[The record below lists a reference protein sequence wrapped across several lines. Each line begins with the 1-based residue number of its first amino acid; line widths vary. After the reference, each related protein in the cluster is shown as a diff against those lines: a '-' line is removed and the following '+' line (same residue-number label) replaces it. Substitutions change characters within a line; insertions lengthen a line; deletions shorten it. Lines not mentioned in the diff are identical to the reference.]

1 MNQHPPKK
9 PRRQKE
15 KPGSKFSRIA
25 PAEEQ
30 RINRIVSLA
39 GLASRRKAD
48 DMIRA
53 GRIMLNGSIVRE
65 PGCRATWGKD
75 SIKIDGQEIPEPF
88 GRIYL
93 MLNKPFGYISSL
105 SDPAGR
111 PVVTELLKGLTQRV
125 YPVGR
130 LDFDSLGLL
139 LLTNDGDLSY
149 RLTHPRYHIPK
160 TYKITVDGRISDDAL
175 NSLRKGFQL
184 EDGFIGPSKVTLLN
198 QDSGKSVIRMTITS
212 GRSRMIRRML
222 ETVGHRVR
230 HLLRISFGS
239 LGLGDLKIGSYR
251 QLGAHEV
258 LAMKKMVGLE

>member
-1 MNQHPPKK
+1 M
-9 PRRQKE
+9 
-15 KPGSKFSRIA
+15 
-25 PAEEQ
+25 
-30 RINRIVSLA
+30 A

-48 DMIRA
+48 DMIKA
-53 GRIMLNGSIVRE
+53 GRIMLNGSVVRE

-75 SIKIDGQEIPEPF
+75 SIKIDGQEIPAPF
-88 GRIYL
+88 ERIYL
-93 MLNKPFGYISSL
+93 MLNKPFGYICSL

-111 PVVTELLKGLTQRV
+111 PVVTELLKGITQRV

-139 LLTNDGDLSY
+139 LLTNDGEWSY

-160 TYKITVDGRISDDAL
+160 TYKITIDGRISDETL
-175 NSLRKGFQL
+175 NILRKGVQL

-212 GRSRMIRRML
+212 GKSRVIRRML

-239 LGLGDLKIGSYR
+239 LGLGDLKIGTYR
-251 QLGAHEV
+251 QLGTHEV
-258 LAMKKMVGLE
+258 LALEKMVGLD